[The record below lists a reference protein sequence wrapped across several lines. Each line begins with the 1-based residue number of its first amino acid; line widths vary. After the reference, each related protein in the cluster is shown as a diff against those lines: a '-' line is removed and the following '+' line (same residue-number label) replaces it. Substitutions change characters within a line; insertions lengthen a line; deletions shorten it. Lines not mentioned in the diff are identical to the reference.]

1 MVTSY
6 CKFFRPTVTDNPGNN
21 PIPVFSHLVA
31 ELRRRHPNF
40 GYLHVIEPR
49 VRGSFDRAV
58 EIESNDFLRALWADK
73 LWISAGGFSRDS
85 AIKQADEQGE
95 LIAFGRYFTSNVR
108 FIPVRLPVVFCTDIL
123 DSLICQS
130 GFGKTFL

>member
-1 MVTSY
+1 
-6 CKFFRPTVTDNPGNN
+6 
-21 PIPVFSHLVA
+21 
-31 ELRRRHPNF
+31 
-40 GYLHVIEPR
+40 
-49 VRGSFDRAV
+49 
-58 EIESNDFLRALWADK
+58 LRAIWADK

-108 FIPVRLPVVFCTDIL
+108 FIPAHFLPDVFCTDIL

-130 GFGKTFL
+130 GFRKTFL